1 MGNIAAL
8 ATALANSPAAS
19 MNLPAAELGLQ
30 IEQQSLNKFLGFDQ
44 QALAYIFKIDSGD
57 ALTNI
62 NAALG
67 LSYGNAMKAALASF
81 DGTMTDYRAAI
92 AGLGLQSEQMQ
103 VAMRSAL
110 TYFTEPMTAYQE
122 AVQAANKRA
131 VAEITAEL
139 GAALAPRAFV
149 DSAWLEYFG
158 TRQASWPGEEIAELY
173 QQFDVSQAAHILI
186 GRQAPAVISRRSE
199 PEPQPPQNGNFG
211 ISPAQPGQP
220 DSELLALLADALR
233 TGRTQPSEVIRL
245 VAQVAKLPPVAE
257 LRAEL
262 VELEELE
269 RGWQKSKK
277 WQTVD
282 RFAADHGMSKAT
294 LYRRWSRLRE
304 LRLLLEVWQ

>member
-1 MGNIAAL
+1 VGNIAAL

-44 QALAYIFKIDSGD
+44 QALAYMFKIDSGD

-67 LSYGNAMKAALASF
+67 LSYGNAMKTALASF

-92 AGLGLQSEQMQ
+92 AGLGLQGEQMQ
-103 VAMRSAL
+103 AAMRSAL

-149 DSAWLEYFG
+149 DSAWLENFG
-158 TRQASWPGEEIAELY
+158 TMQASWPGEEMADLY

-220 DSELLALLADALR
+220 SGWQALLAEALR
-233 TGRTQPSEVIRL
+233 TGHAQPGEVIRL

-257 LRAEL
+257 LQAEL
-262 VELEELE
+262 IELETLDAAWQRA
-269 RGWQKSKK
+269 RGRK
-277 WQTVD
+277 TPV
-282 RFAADHGMSKAT
+282 RFAADHSMSKAT
-294 LYRRWSRLRE
+294 LYRRWARLKE